1 MKPSTSALR
10 HVESSIMPDTD
21 KQYGKPKVVS
31 RRGFLASVAAS
42 AVACSLTDGSAATVA
57 GTPAIDKKGLSLS
70 AIWSTL
76 GKVSI
81 PDGMSLLS
89 RHGYDGF
96 ELPEWR
102 NPETLEAFVKERDKY
117 PLECF
122 CIMANK
128 GPATPGCGLVVP
140 AERDGFV
147 AQVKLAIAAAKKLN
161 SKGLLVLSGNEMEGV
176 TRAEQLGNA
185 VYALRAAAP
194 ILEDNGITAWIEV
207 VNNVDYPGYLLHNI
221 RDTAVVVDRVY
232 SPNVK
237 ILCDLYHVQMMEGN
251 LINNIQLYK
260 DRIGHFHVADLPGR
274 HEPGTGEVNYRN
286 VFKAIH
292 ELCGVSGLSVGLE
305 YRPLAPIEDNLIEM
319 RKLATFD

>member
-1 MKPSTSALR
+1 
-10 HVESSIMPDTD
+10 MPN
-21 KQYGKPKVVS
+21 KVKKGEKLGNVS
-31 RRGFLASVAAS
+31 RRGFFAS
-42 AVACSLTDGSAATVA
+42 AVAGAITCSLADISAATVTSA
-57 GTPAIDKKGLSLS
+57 PAVDKKSLRLS

-76 GKVSI
+76 GRVSVA
-81 PDGMSLLS
+81 DGMSALH
-89 RHGYDGF
+89 RNGYAGF
-96 ELPEWR
+96 ELIDWR
-102 NPETLEAFVKERDKY
+102 NPEILEAFVTEKQKY

-128 GPATPGCGLVVP
+128 GPATPGCGLVIP

-147 AQVKLAIAAAKKLN
+147 AQVKLAIAAAKRLN
-161 SKGLLVLSGNEMEGV
+161 CKGLLVLSGNEVEGV
-176 TRAEQLGNA
+176 SRAEQLGNA
-185 VYALRAAAP
+185 VYALRAAVP
-194 ILEDNGITAWIEV
+194 ILEDNGITALIEV

-221 RDTAVVVDRVY
+221 RDTAVVVDRAY

-292 ELCGVSGLSVGLE
+292 ELCGVSQASVGLE
-305 YRPLAPIEDNLIEM
+305 YRPLSPLEDNLIEM

>member
-1 MKPSTSALR
+1 
-10 HVESSIMPDTD
+10 MPNDVQRGGTR
-21 KQYGKPKVVS
+21 GHIS
-31 RRGFLASVAAS
+31 RRDFFVSAA
-42 AVACSLTDGSAATVA
+42 AGTVACSLAGTSVATVMSAAAV
-57 GTPAIDKKGLSLS
+57 DRKGLKLS
-70 AIWSTL
+70 TIWSTL
-76 GKVSI
+76 GRVSVA
-81 PDGMSLLS
+81 DGMSLLN
-89 RHGYDGF
+89 RHGYAGF
-96 ELPEWR
+96 ELPDWR
-102 NPETLEAFVKERDKY
+102 NPEMLETFVTEKEKY

-122 CIMANK
+122 CLMANK
-128 GPATPGCGLVVP
+128 GPATPGCGLVIP

-161 SKGLLVLSGNEMEGV
+161 CKGLLVLSGNEIEGV
-176 TRAEQLGNA
+176 TRSEQLGNA

-194 ILEDNGITAWIEV
+194 ILEDNGITALVEV
-207 VNNVDYPGYLLHNI
+207 VNNVDYPGYLLHSI
-221 RDTAVVVDRVY
+221 HDTAVVVDRVY

-292 ELCGVSGLSVGLE
+292 ELCGVPEMSVGLE
-305 YRPLAPIEDNLIEM
+305 YRPLAALEDNLVEM